1 MHDMLTLRRGNA
13 MADPSTGQDAA
24 SGAAPQE
31 GLRSLG
37 ERARDFA
44 SLLTTD
50 DPDRLLPRFRVLSI
64 LSGLLIVG
72 LSALIMA
79 WIYRSA
85 MIHDAETTA
94 ISVGSAIFANEREN
108 LVVRDSQGNEAL
120 HVPAE
125 RVLEIDRIIRN
136 YLEPFHIH
144 KIKMFAGDKRVIYST
159 DHGLIGRRDTTNETL
174 DRVLRDRAIDTTAKQ
189 KNQVTELGGT
199 VIENRHIV
207 ETYLPVISGERVL
220 GAFEVYVDITESSAA
235 INRIVALTAL
245 ALAAVV
251 TLSMFLL
258 YLPMRRGTTAL
269 LDAHSKMDELASTD
283 PLTRVLNRR
292 ALIRNAEREMAKLG
306 GEVATRNA
314 GIGLIMLDIDH
325 FKEINDR
332 HGHAAGD
339 HVLQAVARR
348 IEGAVRKGDMIGRYG
363 GEEFLLLLPSSTR
376 LEAIALAERLRAA
389 INATPIDLPDGRQV
403 QLTASFGVNVLDVP
417 EQDFDSAVRNADEAL
432 YWAKQAGRNR
442 VRAAQ

>member
-1 MHDMLTLRRGNA
+1 
-13 MADPSTGQDAA
+13 MADHPTESNL
-24 SGAAPQE
+24 SNNAPTPE
-31 GLRSLG
+31 RPRSLR
-37 ERARDFA
+37 ERVREFA
-44 SLLTTD
+44 SLLTTE
-50 DPDRLLPRFRVLSI
+50 DPTRLLPRFRVLSV
-64 LSGLLIVG
+64 LSGVLLVG
-72 LSALIMA
+72 LSALVMA

-85 MIHDAETTA
+85 MIHDAEKTA

-108 LVVRDSQGNEAL
+108 LIVRDSRGNEAL
-120 HVPAE
+120 HVPAD

-144 KIKMFAGDKRVIYST
+144 KIKMFSGDKRVIYST
-159 DHGLIGRRDTTNETL
+159 DHGLIGRRDTGNETL

-220 GAFEVYVDITESSAA
+220 GAFEVYVDITESSEE

-245 ALAAVV
+245 ALATVV
-251 TLSMFLL
+251 TLSMFML

-283 PLTRVLNRR
+283 PLTRVMNRR
-292 ALIRNAEREMAKLG
+292 ALIRNAELEMAKLG
-306 GEVATRNA
+306 GDAATRNA

-325 FKEINDR
+325 FKEINDK
-332 HGHAAGD
+332 HGHAVGD
-339 HVLQAVARR
+339 LVLQAVARR
-348 IEGAVRKGDMIGRYG
+348 IEEAVRKGDMIGRYG
-363 GEEFLLLLPSSTR
+363 GEEFLLLLPSATR
-376 LEAIALAERLRAA
+376 MEAIALAERLRSA
-389 INATPIDLPDGRQV
+389 IGSTPIDLLDGRQV

-417 EQDFDSAVRNADEAL
+417 EQDFDGAVRSADEAL
-432 YWAKQAGRNR
+432 YRAKQAGRNR

>member
-1 MHDMLTLRRGNA
+1 
-13 MADPSTGQDAA
+13 MADHSTGSKLANN
-24 SGAAPQE
+24 APTPARP
-31 GLRSLG
+31 RSLR
-37 ERARDFA
+37 ERVREFA
-44 SLLTTD
+44 SLLTTE
-50 DPDRLLPRFRVLSI
+50 DPTRLLPRFRVLSV
-64 LSGLLIVG
+64 LSGVLLVG
-72 LSALIMA
+72 LSALVMA

-85 MIHDAETTA
+85 MIHDAEKTA

-108 LVVRDSQGNEAL
+108 LIVRDSRGNEAL

-144 KIKMFAGDKRVIYST
+144 KIKMFSGDKRVIYST
-159 DHGLIGRRDTTNETL
+159 DHGLIGRRDTGNETL

-220 GAFEVYVDITESSAA
+220 GAFEVYVDITESSEE

-245 ALAAVV
+245 ALATVV
-251 TLSMFLL
+251 TLSMFML

-283 PLTRVLNRR
+283 PLTRVMNRR
-292 ALIRNAEREMAKLG
+292 ALIRNAELEMAKLG
-306 GEVATRNA
+306 GDAATRNA

-325 FKEINDR
+325 FKEINDK
-332 HGHAAGD
+332 HGHAVGD
-339 HVLQAVARR
+339 LVLQAVARR
-348 IEGAVRKGDMIGRYG
+348 IEEAVRKGDMIGRYG

-376 LEAIALAERLRAA
+376 LEAIALAERLRSA
-389 INATPIDLPDGRQV
+389 IGSTPIDLLDGRQV

-417 EQDFDSAVRNADEAL
+417 EQDFDGAVRSADEAL
-432 YWAKQAGRNR
+432 YRAKQAGRNR